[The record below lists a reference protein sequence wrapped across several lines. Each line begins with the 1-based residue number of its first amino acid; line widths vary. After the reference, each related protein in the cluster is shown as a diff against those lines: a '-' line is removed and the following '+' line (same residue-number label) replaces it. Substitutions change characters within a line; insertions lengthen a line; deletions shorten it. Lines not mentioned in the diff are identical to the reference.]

1 MEFPTTPTLHPLPPG
16 AALIGPGLTG
26 TTVDVE
32 AIDNDHLLCM
42 VTCGVGKTTFD
53 AKGVMTLT
61 LMVHGHDK
69 FAALPMT
76 DIIGRIVY
84 VGFWSTQT
92 IREMYTPATAEPD
105 VRGQIGPGNDGPTD
119 DAVDGDEGVRRSAPP
134 RSKVAQAQA
143 NIRARKAEER
153 FIRELRA
160 MVEDD

>member
-61 LMVHGHDK
+61 LVVHDHDK

-84 VGFWSTQT
+84 VGFWATQT
-92 IREMYTPATAEPD
+92 IREMYTPATADPEP
-105 VRGQIGPGNDGPTD
+105 RRQIGPGNDGPTAD
-119 DAVDGDEGVRRSAPP
+119 DADTVRRSAPP
-134 RSKVAQAQA
+134 RSKVAEAQA

-160 MVEDD
+160 TVEDD